1 MKKNAAKEKGLTLEE
16 LSSLLG
22 LSVETLAR
30 TQSKRANRDFKA
42 PVTATTSTPRVGA
55 VQPDWGEELNA
66 KENDLISNEV
76 MNVRVKESDESPP
89 EPVMDERLVAG
100 NICVAYSGSEV
111 EDPPQ
116 EDPVK
121 TPFRLRSLIRTV
133 VYHIVLEE
141 EARSVL
147 RCPACLNAD
156 CSPSDDSS
164 TSESTRSYS

>member
-1 MKKNAAKEKGLTLEE
+1 
-16 LSSLLG
+16 
-22 LSVETLAR
+22 
-30 TQSKRANRDFKA
+30 
-42 PVTATTSTPRVGA
+42 
-55 VQPDWGEELNA
+55 
-66 KENDLISNEV
+66 